1 MIAASELLDSLPY
14 YLWPFLRVSAL
25 FLVAPVFS
33 ATNIP
38 VRVRVILGL
47 AVAALLAPLVAGE
60 VAVDTLSASWLLLA
74 AREIIIGVMMGFV
87 VQLAFAAVIVAGETL
102 AMSMGLG
109 FALSVDP
116 QNGIQGPVVSQLN
129 VILATLLFLAVDGHL
144 LLLGA
149 LADSF
154 QLLPLQPVGLE
165 AGLFLDVFQ
174 LAAQVFATA
183 VALALPALTAVLMTN
198 IAFGVITRAAPQL
211 NIFAVGFPVTI
222 AVGLVFMMLALPAF
236 LDRFGGALSLAIKQ
250 SVGLF

>member
-1 MIAASELLDSLPY
+1 MIAAAELLDGLPQ

-47 AVAALLAPLVAGE
+47 AVAALLAPLVPVE
-60 VAVDTLSASWLLLA
+60 STVDVLSASGLLLA
-74 AREIIIGVMMGFV
+74 AREIVTGVIMGFL

-116 QNGIQGPVVSQLN
+116 QNGIQVPVVSQLN
-129 VILATLLFLAVDGHL
+129 VILATLLFLALDGHL

-149 LADSF
+149 LAESF
-154 QLLPLQPVGLE
+154 RVLPIASGGLE
-165 AGLFLDVFQ
+165 AGLFLDIFQ
-174 LAAQVFATA
+174 LGAQIFATA

-222 AVGLVFMMLALPAF
+222 AVGLVFMMLSLPVF
-236 LDRFGGALSLAIKQ
+236 LDRFGRALTLAIEQ